1 MPAVSWAAFHGV
13 IGSVGFNDAQQSDL
27 GNECIKM
34 TEAQAALEPFAD
46 DLQVSD
52 VSLALEAFY
61 SRELGKRMDRAL
73 DSARIG
79 LRYAWRSKHP
89 GLQRP
94 RKFHANK

>member
-1 MPAVSWAAFHGV
+1 MPAAYWAAFHGV
-13 IGSVGFNDAQQSDL
+13 TGSVGFNDAQQSDL

-52 VSLALEAFY
+52 VSLALEEFY
-61 SRELGKRMDRAL
+61 PKACSKQIGRAL

-89 GLQRP
+89 GLHRP